1 LGGKKSMLTL
11 QEDVNFNL
19 KGIEYKANLEDIFES
34 DND

>member
-1 LGGKKSMLTL
+1 MLTV

-19 KGIEYKANLEDIFES
+19 KGIEYKTNLEDIFEN